1 VLIDNHIVLILSHMP
16 KDVTQQPTTRLLQQ
30 CAMQLQETQNP
41 AAVVTNLARH
51 CSSDVLQD
59 QLDAVRYLWRH
70 MYGDQVVKS
79 SAEYKSEFKK
89 IKQHV
94 QRMQKQAHTARQQQE
109 WDDARDD
116 VLDFYD
122 LSYAEQYD
130 ACKRGTA
137 GYTGLPLI
145 DSMLCSLVRMP
156 AYVQALRCN
165 SPRSVKSD
173 GSSSTEISEHDS
185 DDSGA
190 SSVSELSSDSTSALS
205 NSESCI
211 TQSSVQSQPP
221 AKQSQTSHKIE
232 CMVSEMLAIMQYP
245 RCKYF
250 ELVCALAFMSGR
262 SLADIV
268 SVGDFIKGK
277 PHKHFMNSLSF
288 KSSESSSHHTLPIL
302 CDTATFLQALST
314 LRNMRPLAH
323 TERRLVNNSH
333 SKSANTAVKSLLG
346 PDFVF
351 TDLRA
356 QYAAATYLQF
366 GVQSGWPLQKWVQK
380 VAGGGSRVMATPAFL
395 AKCEK
400 ALQRISRHS
409 D

>member
-1 VLIDNHIVLILSHMP
+1 
-16 KDVTQQPTTRLLQQ
+16 
-30 CAMQLQETQNP
+30 MQLQETRNA
-41 AAVVTNLARH
+41 AAVVTNLTRH

-70 MYGDQVVKS
+70 MYGDQVIKS

-94 QRMQKQAHTARQQQE
+94 QRMQKQAHTAEQQEE

-130 ACKRGTA
+130 TCKHGTT
-137 GYTGLPLI
+137 GYTGLPSI

-165 SPRSVKSD
+165 SPRSVTSG
-173 GSSSTEISEHDS
+173 GSRSSAQDSEEGSEDS
-185 DDSGA
+185 SESSG
-190 SSVSELSSDSTSALS
+190 SELSSDYTSVCSGS
-205 NSESCI
+205 NSESS
-211 TQSSVQSQPP
+211 QSSRESQPP
-221 AKQSQTSHKIE
+221 AMQSESTHNIDS
-232 CMVSEMLAIMQYP
+232 MVSDMLAIMQYP
-245 RCKYF
+245 RCKYI

-268 SVGDFIKGK
+268 SVGEFAKGK
-277 PHKHFMNSLSF
+277 PHQHFAHSMSF
-288 KSSESSSHHTLPIL
+288 KSPESSSHHTLPVL
-302 CDTATFLQALST
+302 CDTVTFLQALKR
-314 LRNMRPLAH
+314 LRQMRPLAH
-323 TERRLVNNSH
+323 TERRLINNSH

-346 PDFVF
+346 SGFVF

-356 QYAAATYLQF
+356 QYAAATYLLF
-366 GVQSGWPLQKWVQK
+366 GVQSGWPLQKWVKK
-380 VAGGGSRVMATPAFL
+380 VAAGGCRAMATPAFL
-395 AKCEK
+395 AKCEE
-400 ALQRISRHS
+400 ALQSLS
-409 D
+409 SQ

>member
-1 VLIDNHIVLILSHMP
+1 MP
-16 KDVTQQPTTRLLQQ
+16 RDVAQQPTARFLQR
-30 CAMQLQETQNP
+30 CAMQLQETQNA

-79 SAEYKSEFKK
+79 SAEYNSEFKK

-94 QRMQKQAHTARQQQE
+94 QRMQKQAHTAEQQEE

-130 ACKRGTA
+130 TCKHGTT
-137 GYTGLPLI
+137 GYTGLPSI

-165 SPRSVKSD
+165 SPRSVTSGGSRSSAQESEE
-173 GSSSTEISEHDS
+173 GSSDSSES
-185 DDSGA
+185 SG
-190 SSVSELSSDSTSALS
+190 SELDSDSTSVCS
-205 NSESCI
+205 GSDSES
-211 TQSSVQSQPP
+211 THSSQMPQPP
-221 AKQSQTSHKIE
+221 AMQSEARHNIE
-232 CMVSEMLAIMQYP
+232 SMVSEMLAIMQYP

-268 SVGDFIKGK
+268 IVGEFAKGK
-277 PHKHFMNSLSF
+277 SHKHFANSLNF
-288 KSSESSSHHTLPIL
+288 KSPESNSHHTLPIL
-302 CDTATFLQALST
+302 CDTATFLQALHR
-314 LRNMRPLAH
+314 LRQMRPLAH

-333 SKSANTAVKSLLG
+333 SKSANTAVKNLLG
-346 PDFVF
+346 PDLVF

-356 QYAAATYLQF
+356 QYAAATYLLF
-366 GVQSGWPLQKWVQK
+366 GEQSGWPLQKWVQK
-380 VAGGGSRVMATPAFL
+380 VARGGSRVMATPAFL

-400 ALQRISRHS
+400 ALQRISHHS

>member
-1 VLIDNHIVLILSHMP
+1 MP
-16 KDVTQQPTTRLLQQ
+16 RDVAQLPTARFLQQ
-30 CAMQLQETQNP
+30 CAVQLQETRN
-41 AAVVTNLARH
+41 AKAVVTNLTRH

-70 MYGDQVVKS
+70 MYGDQVIKS
-79 SAEYKSEFKK
+79 SAEYKREFKK

-94 QRMQKQAHTARQQQE
+94 QRMQKQAHTAEQQEE

-130 ACKRGTA
+130 ACKHGTT
-137 GYTGLPLI
+137 GYTGLPSI

-165 SPRSVKSD
+165 SPRSVTSGSSRSSAQDCED
-173 GSSSTEISEHDS
+173 GSADSCESS
-185 DDSGA
+185 G
-190 SSVSELSSDSTSALS
+190 SELSSDSTSERS
-205 NSESCI
+205 GSSDSCG
-211 TQSSVQSQPP
+211 THFSRASQPP
-221 AKQSQTSHKIE
+221 AMQTHNIE
-232 CMVSEMLAIMQYP
+232 RMVSDMLAIMQYP

-268 SVGDFIKGK
+268 SVGDFTSGK
-277 PHKHFMNSLSF
+277 PHKHFANSLSF
-288 KSSESSSHHTLPIL
+288 KSPESNSHHTLPIL
-302 CDTATFLQALST
+302 CDTATFLQALER
-314 LRNMRPLAH
+314 LRKMRPLAH
-323 TERRLVNNSH
+323 TERRLINNSH

-346 PDFVF
+346 QDFVF

-356 QYAAATYLQF
+356 QYAAATYLLF
-366 GVQSGWPLQKWVQK
+366 GEQSGRPLQKWVQK
-380 VAGGGSRVMATPAFL
+380 VAAGGSRAMATPAFL

-400 ALQRISRHS
+400 ALQKMSSH
-409 D
+409 

>member
-1 VLIDNHIVLILSHMP
+1 MP
-16 KDVTQQPTTRLLQQ
+16 RDVTQQPSTRFLQQ
-30 CAMQLQETQNP
+30 CAVQLQETQDA

-51 CSSDVLQD
+51 CSSNVLQD

-70 MYGDQVVKS
+70 MHGDQVVKT

-89 IKQHV
+89 IKHHV
-94 QRMQKQAHTARQQQE
+94 QLVQKQAHTAKQQEE

-137 GYTGLPLI
+137 GYTGLPSI

-156 AYVQALRCN
+156 AYVQALRCH
-165 SPRSVKSD
+165 SPRSVTS
-173 GSSSTEISEHDS
+173 GSSSSTEISEDDS
-185 DDSGA
+185 DDSRA

-205 NSESCI
+205 NSESCSI
-211 TQSSVQSQPP
+211 QSSVQSPPP
-221 AKQSQTSHKIE
+221 AKQSQTLQKIE
-232 CMVSEMLAIMQYP
+232 CIVSEMLAIMQYP

-277 PHKHFMNSLSF
+277 PHKHFMYSLSF

-302 CDTATFLQALST
+302 CDTATFLQALSR

-356 QYAAATYLQF
+356 QYAAATYLLYGKQF
-366 GVQSGWPLQKWVQK
+366 EWPLEKWVHK
-380 VAGGGSRVMATPAFL
+380 VAGGGSRAMATPAFL

-400 ALQRISRHS
+400 ALRSISGHG

>member
-1 VLIDNHIVLILSHMP
+1 MP
-16 KDVTQQPTTRLLQQ
+16 RDVAQHPTARFLQQ
-30 CAMQLQETQNP
+30 CALQLQETQNA
-41 AAVVTNLARH
+41 AAVVTHLARH
-51 CSSDVLQD
+51 CPSDALHE

-70 MYGDQVVKS
+70 MYGDQVVKT
-79 SAEYKSEFKK
+79 SAEYKSDFKN
-89 IKQHV
+89 IKHHV
-94 QRMQKQAHTARQQQE
+94 QLMQKQAHTAQQQEE

-116 VLDFYD
+116 LLDFHD

-145 DSMLCSLVRMP
+145 DSMLCSLIRMP

-165 SPRSVKSD
+165 SPRSVTS
-173 GSSSTEISEHDS
+173 GSSSSAEDSEDDS
-185 DDSGA
+185 DDLSG
-190 SSVSELSSDSTSALS
+190 SSVSELSSDSTSVCS
-205 NSESCI
+205 GSSDSCS
-211 TQSSVQSQPP
+211 THSSPASQPP
-221 AKQSQTSHKIE
+221 AMQSQAMHKIE
-232 CMVSEMLAIMQYP
+232 CMVSDMLAIMQYP

-268 SVGDFIKGK
+268 SVGDFTKGR
-277 PHKHFMNSLSF
+277 PHKQFANSLTF
-288 KSSESSSHHTLPIL
+288 KSPESNSYHTLPIL
-302 CDTATFLQALST
+302 CDAATFLQALT
-314 LRNMRPLAH
+314 RLRRVRPLAH
-323 TERRLVNNSH
+323 TERRLINNSH

-346 PDFVF
+346 PNFVF

-380 VAGGGSRVMATPAFL
+380 AARAGSRAMATPAFL
-395 AKCEK
+395 ARCEK
-400 ALQRISRHS
+400 ALQEMQHAGL
-409 D
+409 